1 MMIENNI
8 YYGLALTKESRSVN
22 MYHIQSI
29 VNIHE
34 AKTHFSELVNA
45 ATEGKEIF
53 IAKAG
58 RPVAKLVSIKVKKPK
73 VRFGILKGKI
83 KISDDF
89 DEPLPDDVI
98 DLFEGK

>member
-1 MMIENNI
+1 
-8 YYGLALTKESRSVN
+8 
-22 MYHIQSI
+22 MYHIQST

-45 ATEGKEIF
+45 ASGGKEIF

-58 RPVAKLVSIKVKKPK
+58 KPVAKLVSIKTKKRK

-83 KISDDF
+83 RVADDF
-89 DEPLPDDVI
+89 DAPLPDEVI
-98 DLFEGK
+98 DQFEGK

>member
-1 MMIENNI
+1 
-8 YYGLALTKESRSVN
+8 
-22 MYHIQSI
+22 MYHIQNT

-45 ATEGKEIF
+45 ATEGREIV

-58 RPVAKLVSIKVKKPK
+58 KPVAKLVSIQKKNTK

-83 KISDDF
+83 KLADDF
-89 DEPLPDDVI
+89 DSPLPDDII